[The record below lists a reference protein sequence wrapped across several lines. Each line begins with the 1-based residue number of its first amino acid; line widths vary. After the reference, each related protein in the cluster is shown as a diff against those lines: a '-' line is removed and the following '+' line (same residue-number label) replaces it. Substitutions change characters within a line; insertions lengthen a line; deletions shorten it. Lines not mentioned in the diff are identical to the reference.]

1 MFHKP
6 KTQKPTNSLSPRLLC
21 IDTQFPPFP
30 ILPPTHAT
38 YQALHRIERA
48 RAACRCEKPSRYTL
62 YNHGHARADNEF
74 HKQHSS
80 SQHRQQHQQHG
91 DAAIAQHVLSKER
104 PLEWFLEPSAGGKG
118 EEDDELTAAA
128 ADSLECMSLHPSG
141 PSSSSRSSATA
152 SDDDLLAAACW
163 DDDENFVTPPQ
174 ELYEAQQR
182 EEQEDPQQAASAAHM
197 YKEYS
202 FRDIFEYALGGRA
215 SQGSRASNLNLASS
229 LDSAAS
235 AGGKGGSGGGSSKG
249 SKMSLSSTAAAR
261 AVAAVVLKAGQPKRN
276 SGAANAAPCRSAV
289 AAKCRAAPES
299 SPGAASYAPAQTHTY
314 STSWRS
320 VGGYMAQRAAASV
333 AGLSGASASVA
344 SHGHGHQQGGGDDGW
359 GLYVDLDIVG

>member
-1 MFHKP
+1 M
-6 KTQKPTNSLSPRLLC
+6 
-21 IDTQFPPFP
+21 
-30 ILPPTHAT
+30 
-38 YQALHRIERA
+38 
-48 RAACRCEKPSRYTL
+48 
-62 YNHGHARADNEF
+62 
-74 HKQHSS
+74 
-80 SQHRQQHQQHG
+80 
-91 DAAIAQHVLSKER
+91 LSKER

-118 EEDDELTAAA
+118 EEDDELAAA

-152 SDDDLLAAACW
+152 SDDDLLAAYCW

-182 EEQEDPQQAASAAHM
+182 EEQADPQQAASVAHM

-202 FRDIFEYALGGRA
+202 FRDIFEYALGGRP

-235 AGGKGGSGGGSSKG
+235 AGSKGGKSSSGSSKG
-249 SKMSLSSTAAAR
+249 SKMSLSSTAAAAR
-261 AVAAVVLKAGQPKRN
+261 AVAAVVLKAGQPKRS
-276 SGAANAAPCRSAV
+276 SGAINAAPSRSAV

-299 SPGAASYAPAQTHTY
+299 SPGAASYAPAQTQTY

-320 VGGYMAQRAAASV
+320 VGGYMAQRAAATV

-344 SHGHGHQQGGGDDGW
+344 SHVHGHQQGGGDDGW